1 MLLSEIYKFEHLETL
16 LIRTLMYNSN
26 ENVRKSL
33 ERTFNVLCTLAIKKK
48 DKVESFLADGNYSQ
62 MVVDE

>member
-1 MLLSEIYKFEHLETL
+1 MLLSEIYKFEYLETL

-33 ERTFNVLCTLAIKKK
+33 ERTFKVLCTLDIKK
-48 DKVESFLADGNYSQ
+48 SNNT
-62 MVVDE
+62 